1 MAGVHRLGYF
11 LKPRWL
17 ILAGVVAVFTYL
29 CFVILAPWQ
38 LGKNTATEHR
48 NGLISEAL
56 DTPTAPLNDV
66 LVDGSLPED
75 REWRSVELTGSY
87 LQGTEV
93 VVRLRSTSGSPSYEI
108 LEVFR
113 TTDGTDVVVNRGYVV
128 PDNGNRVPAIEPA
141 PTGTVTLDGRLRR
154 PEPTSPERPPLT
166 DTTPPQVYS
175 VAPDQVAELTGTDP
189 IDGWIALA
197 DAQPGGLGV
206 IGLPQLDAGPYL
218 SYGLQWL
225 AFGIMAPLGL
235 GYVVYSEVRERRAAK
250 AAANGSAV
258 PVSATEPVPAPAGSP
273 ATTSPAASRDGSGTA
288 ASAVATVTEAPAATG
303 EPVPNPPPADGPS
316 PDTSTSD
323 APATETADA
332 RAAAT
337 RDKLDARYGRR
348 R

>member
-1 MAGVHRLGYF
+1 MHRLGYF

-38 LGKNTATEHR
+38 LGKNTETEHR
-48 NGLISEAL
+48 NDLISEAL
-56 DTPTAPLNDV
+56 DTPTAPLGDV
-66 LVDGSLPED
+66 LVDGSLPAD

-87 LQGTEV
+87 VQGTEV
-93 VVRLRSTSGSPSYEI
+93 VVRLRSTAGSPSYEI

-113 TTDGTDVVVNRGYVV
+113 TTDGTDVVVNRGYVL
-128 PDNGNRVPAIEPA
+128 PDNGNRVPAIEAA
-141 PTGTVTLDGRLRR
+141 PTGTVTLDGRVRR

-175 VAPDQVAELTGTDP
+175 IAPDQVAELTGTDP

-235 GYVVYSEVRERRAAK
+235 GYVVYSEIRERRAAK
-250 AAANGSAV
+250 ATASGSSV
-258 PVSATEPVPAPAGSP
+258 PVSATEPVTTPADSFATSP
-273 ATTSPAASRDGSGTA
+273 ATSRDGSARA
-288 ASAVATVTEAPAATG
+288 AAAVTTVAEAPAPTD
-303 EPVPNPPPADGPS
+303 EPAPKSPS
-316 PDTSTSD
+316 PDTSPAD
-323 APATETADA
+323 APAGETADA